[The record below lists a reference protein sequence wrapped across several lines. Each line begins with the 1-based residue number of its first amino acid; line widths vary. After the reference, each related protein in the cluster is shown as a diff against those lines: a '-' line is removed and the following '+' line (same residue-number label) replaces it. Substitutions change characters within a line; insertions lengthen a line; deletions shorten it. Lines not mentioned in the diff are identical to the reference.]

1 MSWKPLYELVEKH
14 LKQSVIKKV
23 VSDHGFCTKDRGWKH
38 QFFVVC
44 LEFILLCTMLAAV
57 LSVIKYFLKT
67 CKEKRKAVEH
77 ALVIQGNA
85 LLLTLHS
92 LWSGLTLMLC
102 CDKTCSLKPSTGQKK
117 KKKSIE
123 IRHAPSVRTSLQAVQ
138 AGSGVQNIFS
148 TSANL
153 EDPHPPTHQ
162 LFPSHFFCCDHSICA
177 TKELDAIRAT
187 RTANL
192 QSPTQ
197 RFWFV
202 QRTPFWKFGW
212 EQLALFL

>member
-1 MSWKPLYELVEKH
+1 M
-14 LKQSVIKKV
+14 IKKV
-23 VSDHGFCTKDRGWKH
+23 VSDHGFCTKDRGQKH
-38 QFFVVC
+38 QVFVVY
-44 LEFILLCTMLAAV
+44 LEFILLCMMLAAV
-57 LSVIKYFLKT
+57 LSMIKYFLKT
-67 CKEKRKAVEH
+67 CKEKRKAQEH

-92 LWSGLTLMLC
+92 LWSSLALMPC

-117 KKKSIE
+117 KRSIE
-123 IRHAPSVRTSLQAVQ
+123 IRHAPSVRTSLQAS
-138 AGSGVQNIFS
+138 SGVQNIFS
-148 TSANL
+148 ASADL

-162 LFPSHFFCCDHSICA
+162 LFPSHLFRCDHSICA

-187 RTANL
+187 RIANL